1 MSTIEKIQTFI
12 ILFAVTCGIVLG
24 QFNMIH
30 TYSDKFIVPFLFFM
44 LYGLFLSI
52 PLKEIKKGFR
62 NLKFAG
68 TSLTINFLW
77 TPLLAWGLGALF
89 LSDHPALW
97 VGFIML
103 MVTPCTD
110 WYLIFTEIAKGN
122 VALSTAI
129 LPVNLILQV
138 LLLPI
143 YLFLFAGVMKTVAV
157 SVLVESIVI
166 VIVLPFILAHATKFI
181 MNKMKKAEP
190 LENKLIPFFSSA
202 QIVFLSLAI
211 V

>member
-1 MSTIEKIQTFI
+1 MLYICIQTNLLFPFI
-12 ILFAVTCGIVLG
+12 FHAIWI
-24 QFNMIH
+24 
-30 TYSDKFIVPFLFFM
+30 
-44 LYGLFLSI
+44 I
-52 PLKEIKKGFR
+52 PQHPIKRNKNGFR

-143 YLFLFAGVMKTVAV
+143 YLFLFAGIMKTVAV

-166 VIVLPFILAHATKFI
+166 VIVLPFYLHTLQ
-181 MNKMKKAEP
+181 N
-190 LENKLIPFFSSA
+190 
-202 QIVFLSLAI
+202 SL
-211 V
+211 

>member
-1 MSTIEKIQTFI
+1 M
-12 ILFAVTCGIVLG
+12 
-24 QFNMIH
+24 
-30 TYSDKFIVPFLFFM
+30 YSDKFIVPFLFFM

-52 PLKEIKKGFR
+52 PLKEIKNGFR

-129 LPVNLILQV
+129 LPVNLILQSTTTSH
-138 LLLPI
+138 
-143 YLFLFAGVMKTVAV
+143 LF
-157 SVLVESIVI
+157 I
-166 VIVLPFILAHATKFI
+166 FIRWYYEDCSGFC
-181 MNKMKKAEP
+181 
-190 LENKLIPFFSSA
+190 FSRKYCYRNRLT
-202 QIVFLSLAI
+202 IFTCTRYKI
-211 V
+211 HYE